1 MGSTNG
7 NVLLSI
13 VIVSYNTKT
22 FLASCLRS
30 LETHK
35 AAMEQGVIVIDNA
48 STDGSVEMVLSDFP
62 NCKILQLKANV
73 GYGRA
78 VNIAVREAKGQFLLL
93 LNPDIEVSAA
103 SLDLLIQ
110 LACAHPNAGV
120 VSPRLVYADGQ
131 PQPSARRF
139 LSPFLLLLESSRLHL
154 CLPRSLRGRLLL
166 GTYFPQD
173 RTMEVPWVSGAC
185 HLIPMS
191 VWERVGPLTEET
203 FCGSDDYDYC
213 FRVRRLG
220 YQVWLCSESTMI
232 HRCSVAVRNRWSP
245 WEVEQVATHNFYVVL
260 EAHWPRWRVKSYIA
274 AEIVSCLTEMIR
286 HRLLP
291 RMHDGPASQQYRERL
306 LLRLRMQLDLF
317 WGRVKPQ
324 RRCQPI
330 GRLSQTS
337 VSPVATLRG

>member
-7 NVLLSI
+7 NMLLSVII
-13 VIVSYNTKT
+13 VNYNTRT

-35 AAMEQGVIVIDNA
+35 ATTAQEVIVIDNA
-48 STDGSVEMVLSDFP
+48 SRDGSVEMVSRDFP
-62 NCKILQLKANV
+62 ACRLLELKANV
-73 GYGRA
+73 GYGSA

-93 LNPDIEVSAA
+93 LNPDVEVGAC
-103 SLDLLIQ
+103 SLDTLIR
-110 LACAHPNAGV
+110 LARAHPDVGV

-154 CLPRSLRGRLLL
+154 CLPRGLRGRLLL

-185 HLIPMS
+185 HLIPIS

-213 FRVRRLG
+213 YRVRRLG
-220 YQVWLCSESTMI
+220 YKVWLCSESTMI
-232 HRCSVAVRNRWSP
+232 HHCSVAVRNRWSP

-260 EAHWPRWRVKSYIA
+260 EEHWPRWRVRTYNA
-274 AEIVSCLTEMIR
+274 AEIVCCLSEMIR
-286 HRLLP
+286 HRLRP
-291 RMHDGPASQQYRERL
+291 RMQDSLASEQYRERL
-306 LLRLRMQLDLF
+306 VLRLRMQLDLF

-337 VSPVATLRG
+337 VHQ